1 MIELVELSSSE
12 VPGLWLRELSSPP
25 VGQLTCFTMGGRY
38 GMNGPGFPALKRCP
52 CAGLGRGRR
61 LLGDLGSERTPSR
74 TMRIPGGLRAGVRG
88 GQVSG
93 PAPRNFSARYLESG
107 PALGL
112 EARVPRGQKRLRSA
126 LFGPRSDWRFPP
138 PGVSGSRGHLSAWG
152 ISKIQL
158 IGGSSFDLAM
168 DAPAVPM
175 RSHRD

>member
-88 GQVSG
+88 GASLRAG
-93 PAPRNFSARYLESG
+93 PEKFQRALPRVRTRARVGSTGAPRSETASVGALWTTVRLEIPPARGLGFEGASLRLGNIQNSA
-107 PALGL
+107 
-112 EARVPRGQKRLRSA
+112 
-126 LFGPRSDWRFPP
+126 DWWFL
-138 PGVSGSRGHLSAWG
+138 V
-152 ISKIQL
+152 
-158 IGGSSFDLAM
+158 
-168 DAPAVPM
+168 
-175 RSHRD
+175 